1 MKYKGFVAT
10 QVQIVL
16 AIIGVLIIV
25 VIIGANMFQPK
36 DAELPVAT
44 EETQTETEGTPQTET
59 PEDTTPPIV
68 SDLPTPSTP
77 TSPSTPPPTTETP
90 SGTDTSEVP
99 SEPGTSTPTEPI
111 IEPIPQPYN
120 PGFLA
125 SSRITPEIPSEN
137 ERANLPSCEGKNF
150 TFDVVNTNAI
160 TAIDSNGTFN
170 AGDPA
175 TFVWLSLPTN
185 TELEEFDVIA
195 PQDVWITHL
204 TQQINLT
211 EDNEDDAV
219 YFALCKD
226 VFGYV
231 THIKELA
238 DNTRDVLTESTCFG
252 KPHVGENACLI
263 ETLDLVGRGSLLG
276 KAGRIEGR
284 FGLGVID
291 LRVERGLQNASQYS
305 VKTNFAA
312 CPFDY
317 FNNPSGYYDK
327 LSNSNDL
334 CSQPQ

>member
-1 MKYKGFVAT
+1 MEKRGFASTQIQIILAVIGIVLIGFVVVNT
-10 QVQIVL
+10 
-16 AIIGVLIIV
+16 GV
-25 VIIGANMFQPK
+25 FQQNDTSAPAA
-36 DAELPVAT
+36 AEENKMEKEDKEEIPV
-44 EETQTETEGTPQTET
+44 
-59 PEDTTPPIV
+59 
-68 SDLPTPSTP
+68 
-77 TSPSTPPPTTETP
+77 TTETP
-90 SGTDTSEVP
+90 NTTPTQTTPQPSPTTPPPQTTPPASGQEPETTTPAPETSEP
-99 SEPGTSTPTEPI
+99 EFET
-111 IEPIPQPYN
+111 IPQPYN

-137 ERANLPSCEGKNF
+137 ERATLPSCEGKQF
-150 TFDVVNTNAI
+150 TFDVVNTAVV
-160 TAIDSNGTFN
+160 TSIDSNRTFN

-185 TELEEFDVIA
+185 TELEEFDVVA

-204 TQQINLT
+204 TQQIRLT
-211 EDNEDDAV
+211 QDNEDDTI

-238 DNTRDVLTESTCFG
+238 DNTRDVLTDSTCFG

-263 ETLDLVGRGSLLG
+263 ETLELVSQGSLLG

-291 LRVERGLQNASQYS
+291 LRKERGLQNASQYS
-305 VKTNFAA
+305 VKTNFAV

-317 FNNPSGYYDK
+317 FSNPSRYYEK
-327 LSNSNDL
+327 LSSSNEL
-334 CSQPQ
+334 CTQPQ